1 MLNVNVIGPSVHI
14 VQWRWERGGDFTA
27 QQFSFYSSID
37 TAKKTCQCLLM
48 SNIGGKSCTSTY
60 PKMEEIGEIEVV
72 YVNESLVKD
81 ESDIIFSNVK
91 YQYKTIVNAP
101 MHWPGKIILTDVNH
115 SSDDDSAS
123 KVFVCYY
130 NYFSLVSNWMF
141 AILRQFLLFAFVN
154 FCFSDGIKIKSD
166 SRYNPHCGHCYCHDY
181 WNIGY
186 NQVGLLR
193 SII

>member
-1 MLNVNVIGPSVHI
+1 MT
-14 VQWRWERGGDFTA
+14 TA
-27 QQFSFYSSID
+27 P
-37 TAKKTCQCLLM
+37 A
-48 SNIGGKSCTSTY
+48 
-60 PKMEEIGEIEVV
+60 
-72 YVNESLVKD
+72 
-81 ESDIIFSNVK
+81 
-91 YQYKTIVNAP
+91 
-101 MHWPGKIILTDVNH
+101 
-115 SSDDDSAS
+115 

-154 FCFSDGIKIKSD
+154 FCFSDGIKIKIKSD